1 MRCYLSITMKSFH
14 KKEMKQKILPQREK
28 QNVEFTSKVV
38 MAISSTKTSTFFQG
52 LLFDLLNVS
61 YDFLIILRSRVK

>member
-1 MRCYLSITMKSFH
+1 
-14 KKEMKQKILPQREK
+14 MKQKILPQREK